1 MDLKTQIANDLD
13 TIISVNPVDVQ
24 FEDCTLTGIKTML
37 TRDNVQDSDFY
48 VKNYAFS
55 VNLNLTKL
63 KKIPKADSLV
73 AIDGEDYLVAKCE
86 TDQMGIRLKLHLS
99 TRYRR

>member
-1 MDLKTQIANDLD
+1 MDLKTQISNDLD
-13 TIISVNPVDVQ
+13 FCIGVNPIDVQ
-24 FEDCTLTGIKTML
+24 FEDCTLIGCKTIL
-37 TRDNVQDSDFY
+37 TRDNQQDSDFY

-73 AIDGEDYLVAKCE
+73 AIDGENYLVAKCE
-86 TDQMGIRLKLHLS
+86 TDQMGVRLKLHLS